1 MKLSE
6 IAKKM
11 VRAIL
16 IMLLALIAGA
26 ILYYRSLAFLPFLYG
41 ALLGGAVSIAK
52 VFLLDRAITSALDM
66 QAQAAGNYVRLQ
78 HLLRLLIS
86 GAALVLAALVEP
98 ISLWG
103 AAAGVLTFQLAVYL
117 LKSHKKS

>member
-52 VFLLDRAITSALDM
+52 VFLLDRAITSALGM
-66 QAQAAGNYVRLQ
+66 EARAAGNYVRLQ

-86 GAALVLAALVEP
+86 GTALVVAALVKP

-117 LKSHKKS
+117 LKAHKKS